1 MDAWGRRMVASSGGI
16 IATRCR
22 LESVRTAIAR
32 EELQLQVAIIGLG
45 YVGAVTAACLAKLG
59 IDVVGVDTD
68 RHKVDAIAAGRS
80 PIAEPG
86 LDELLAAAVAS
97 RRLTTGSLRD
107 AVQRS
112 DVIMI
117 AVGTPSAPSGAL
129 DLSAVH
135 RVADEIGAS
144 LPRDGRFR
152 TIVVRST
159 VLPGSTDADVR
170 PRLEAGSG
178 MTAGIEFGLATN
190 PEFLRESSSIR
201 DFFEA
206 SRTVIG
212 ADDERSARMVS
223 DVYAGVE
230 APIFVVPIR
239 TSEMVKYTDN
249 AFHAVK
255 IAFANEIASFARAND
270 VDGRDVMKVM
280 MADDRL
286 NISTAYLRPGYAFG
300 GSCLPKDLRAITDC
314 ARKTDVD
321 LPLLQ
326 AALASNVAHFERGVR
341 LVEETGLRRVGLL
354 GLSFKSSTDDLRES
368 PAVALAE
375 RLLGKGYRLSIYD
388 DDIHPDRLRGAN
400 RDFIEQ
406 HLPHL
411 REVLS
416 DSLRSTLAAS
426 EVIVLTKLWPAVA
439 ELPSMLR
446 DDQVLIDLVGLP
458 AGAEPPARYAG
469 IGW

>member
-1 MDAWGRRMVASSGGI
+1 MN
-16 IATRCR
+16 
-22 LESVRTAIAR
+22 
-32 EELQLQVAIIGLG
+32 VAIIGLG

-59 IDVVGVDTD
+59 VVVMGVDTD
-68 RHKVDAIAAGRS
+68 QHKVAAIADGRS

-86 LDELLAAAVAS
+86 LDELLAEGVAS
-97 RRLTTGSLRD
+97 GRLTTGSIRD
-107 AVQRS
+107 AVERS

-117 AVGTPSAPSGAL
+117 AVGTPSAASGAL
-129 DLSAVH
+129 DLAAVH
-135 RVADEIGAS
+135 RVAEEIGAS

-152 TIVVRST
+152 TVVVRST
-159 VLPGSTDADVR
+159 VLPGTTESEVR
-170 PRLEAGSG
+170 PRLEEASGMAAGSD
-178 MTAGIEFGLATN
+178 FGLATN

-212 ADDERSARMVS
+212 ADDDRSAQMLR
-223 DVYAGVE
+223 DVYAGVP
-230 APIFVVPIR
+230 APIHVVPIR
-239 TSEMVKYTDN
+239 TSEMIKYTDN

-255 IAFANEIASFARAND
+255 IAFANEIASFARANG
-270 VDGRDVMKVM
+270 VDGRDVMRVM
-280 MADDRL
+280 TADDRL

-300 GSCLPKDLRAITDC
+300 GSCLPKDLRAITDR

-321 LPLLQ
+321 LPLLD
-326 AALASNVAHFERGVR
+326 AALASNTAHFERGVR
-341 LVEETGLRRVGLL
+341 LVEASGRRQVGLL

-388 DDIHPDRLRGAN
+388 EDIHPERLRGAN
-400 RDFIEQ
+400 RAFIDR

-411 REVLS
+411 GELLS
-416 DSLRSTLAAS
+416 ESLDATLAAS
-426 EVIVLTKLWPAVA
+426 DVIVLTKVWPDVA
-439 ELPSMLR
+439 DLADRLR
-446 DDQVLIDLVGLP
+446 DDQALVDLVGLP
-458 AGAEPPARYAG
+458 DGPERLAHRYAG

>member
-1 MDAWGRRMVASSGGI
+1 
-16 IATRCR
+16 
-22 LESVRTAIAR
+22 
-32 EELQLQVAIIGLG
+32 
-45 YVGAVTAACLAKLG
+45 
-59 IDVVGVDTD
+59 
-68 RHKVDAIAAGRS
+68 
-80 PIAEPG
+80 
-86 LDELLAAAVAS
+86 
-97 RRLTTGSLRD
+97 LTTGGIAE
-107 AVQRS
+107 AVERS
-112 DVIMI
+112 DVMMV
-117 AVGTPSAPSGAL
+117 AVGTPSAASGAL

-135 RVADEIGAS
+135 RVIDEIGAA

-152 TIVVRST
+152 TVVVRST
-159 VLPGSTDADVR
+159 VLPGTTEGEVK
-170 PRLEAGSG
+170 PRLEAASG
-178 MTAGIEFGLATN
+178 MTAGIDFGLATN

-212 ADDERSARMVS
+212 ANDERSAQAVRE
-223 DVYAGVE
+223 VYAGVE

-255 IAFANEIASFARAND
+255 IAFANEIASFARANG

-280 MADDRL
+280 TADDRL

-300 GSCLPKDLRAITDC
+300 GSCLPKDLRAITDR

-321 LPLLQ
+321 LPLLH
-326 AALASNVAHFERGVR
+326 AALSSNTAHFERGVG
-341 LVEETGLRRVGLL
+341 LVEAAGNRRVGLL

-375 RLLGKGYRLSIYD
+375 RLIGKGYELSIYD

-400 RDFIEQ
+400 RAFIDR

-411 REVLS
+411 VRLLS
-416 DSLRSTLAAS
+416 ESLDATLAAS
-426 EVIVLTKLWPAVA
+426 ETLVLTKVWPDVTDLAA
-439 ELPSMLR
+439 RLR
-446 DDQVLIDLVGLP
+446 DDQALVDLAGIGP
-458 AGAEPPARYAG
+458 AAERLGDRYAG

>member
-1 MDAWGRRMVASSGGI
+1 
-16 IATRCR
+16 
-22 LESVRTAIAR
+22 LN
-32 EELQLQVAIIGLG
+32 VAIIGLG

-59 IDVVGVDTD
+59 ISVIGVDTD
-68 RHKVDAIAAGRS
+68 EHKVEAIAGGRS

-86 LDELLAAAVAS
+86 LDDLLAEAVGVG
-97 RRLTTGSLRD
+97 RLTTGSIAE
-107 AVQRS
+107 AVERS
-112 DVIMI
+112 DVVMI

-129 DLSAVH
+129 DLAAVQ
-135 RVADEIGAS
+135 RVADEIGRS

-152 TIVVRST
+152 TVVVRST
-159 VLPGSTDADVR
+159 VLPGTTDGDVR

-178 MTAGIEFGLATN
+178 MTAGVDFGLATN

-212 ADDERSARMVS
+212 ADDERSAQQVRE
-223 DVYAGVE
+223 VYAKVD

-239 TSEMVKYTDN
+239 TSEMIKYTDN

-255 IAFANEIASFARAND
+255 IAFANEISTFARANG
-270 VDGRDVMKVM
+270 VDGRDVMRVM

-286 NISTAYLRPGYAFG
+286 NVSTAYLRPGYAFG
-300 GSCLPKDLRAITDC
+300 GSCLPKDLRAITDR

-326 AALASNVAHFERGVR
+326 AALESNTAHFERGAR
-341 LVEETGLRRVGLL
+341 LVEAAGRRNVGLL

-388 DDIHPDRLRGAN
+388 EDIHPERLRGAN
-400 RDFIEQ
+400 RAFIEA

-411 REVLS
+411 ADLLS
-416 DSLRSTLAAS
+416 ESLDATLAAS
-426 EVIVLTKLWPAVA
+426 DVVVVTKRWPQVDD
-439 ELPSMLR
+439 LPERLR
-446 DDQVLIDLVGLP
+446 DDQALVDLVGLP
-458 AGAEPPARYAG
+458 AAATERLGDRYAG